1 MRLASAALS
10 VGLAISLAAPLA
22 AQGKPIQLAL
32 VTPIQIVPEKEAVT
46 AVRLNLIYSVNHSV
60 QYVDLGLVNVTD
72 GGPSS
77 GVQWAF
83 VAINKG
89 AFTGW
94 QSAFAAV
101 TQARF
106 EGLQTGVFSSAREGQ
121 GLQWSGVNMSDNWKG
136 LQLGLVNYAK
146 RTSGVQVGIVNIIKE
161 GGQFPVFPIVNWGK
175 GKGK

>member
-1 MRLASAALS
+1 MRVASAALS
-10 VGLAISLAAPLA
+10 SALAIGLATPLV

-32 VTPIQIVPEKEAVT
+32 FTPVQIVPENQSVT
-46 AVRLNLIYSVNHSV
+46 AVRLNLIYSVNRSV
-60 QYVDLGLVNVTD
+60 KYVDLGLVNMTS
-72 GGPSS
+72 GGAST
-77 GVQWAF
+77 GLQWAV

-89 AFTGW
+89 PFTGW

-106 EGLQTGVFSSAREGQ
+106 EGLQTGVFSSAREGE

-136 LQLGLVNYAK
+136 LQLGIVNYAK
-146 RTSGVQVGIVNIIKE
+146 RTSGVQVGLVNIIKE

-175 GKGK
+175 GK